1 MAYLNQYTPPATP
14 IPKGC
19 HLDTPADQYDHNYVF
34 PVTKLSSDRLEMRP
48 FIPSEHAQLLFE
60 GLQAYP
66 ETLRWISVHVPRTL
80 DDVLE
85 LVERM
90 FRRNPESMLYA
101 IFSAPKPDARPDEYV
116 FAGML
121 ALICSSPSHLSI
133 EPGWIIILPPFQR
146 THVLTHAAGLVIHYA
161 MDLPSQGGLG
171 LRRCQWTTTTL
182 NLASQNAAK
191 RLGFQYEGVLRA
203 MWVLPP
209 GKEGV
214 RPGRKG
220 DKFQDGQQRDN
231 WFASIIADDW
241 ENGARDHIDKLMARK

>member
-1 MAYLNQYTPPATP
+1 
-14 IPKGC
+14 
-19 HLDTPADQYDHNYVF
+19 
-34 PVTKLSSDRLEMRP
+34 
-48 FIPSEHAQLLFE
+48 
-60 GLQAYP
+60 
-66 ETLRWISVHVPRTL
+66 
-80 DDVLE
+80 
-85 LVERM
+85 
-90 FRRNPESMLYA
+90 MLYA

-214 RPGRKG
+214 RRASGVFTLFFYPSCPSCPHSNPPLPLSPHHHQPPLRPAGRKG

>member
-1 MAYLNQYTPPATP
+1 
-14 IPKGC
+14 
-19 HLDTPADQYDHNYVF
+19 
-34 PVTKLSSDRLEMRP
+34 
-48 FIPSEHAQLLFE
+48 
-60 GLQAYP
+60 
-66 ETLRWISVHVPRTL
+66 
-80 DDVLE
+80 
-85 LVERM
+85 
-90 FRRNPESMLYA
+90 MLYA

-214 RPGRKG
+214 RR
-220 DKFQDGQQRDN
+220 
-231 WFASIIADDW
+231 ASGVFTLFFYPSCPSCPHSTPPYLSLLIII
-241 ENGARDHIDKLMARK
+241 NPR